1 MGEDMRSAASA
12 SRPSRSLAA
21 TRRAGLVLA
30 ALAAV
35 ACTPEA
41 AAPRGAA
48 TPAAAPTDLPPIF
61 DRGGTITVYRGAHTV
76 YHSDAPL
83 PTAAAPR
90 ADGKA
95 TLAWFSQPG

>member
-1 MGEDMRSAASA
+1 MRTDARIRRPVRPAAGV
-12 SRPSRSLAA
+12 
-21 TRRAGLVLA
+21 TRRAGLGLT

-35 ACTPEA
+35 AC
-41 AAPRGAA
+41 APDEGPTRSAGA
-48 TPAAAPTDLPPIF
+48 TPAAGDPPPIF
-61 DRGGTITVYRGAHTV
+61 DRSGRITVYRGVHTV

-95 TLAWFSQPG
+95 TLVWFSQPT